1 MGNYTFSRADFAF
14 TAKFINNICAAIG
27 GGMEFFMTLVILAA
41 GMGSRYGG
49 LKQIDPITDG
59 GEFIIDFSI
68 YDAVKAEFDKVVF
81 IIKKENYEA
90 FRDTVGARV
99 EPYINVE
106 YAFQDLYDIPEGFT
120 VPEGRE
126 KPWGTSH
133 ALLCARQFV
142 KDNFAVIN
150 ADDFY
155 GRDAFVKLAA
165 HLKSINTDSTDYCMI
180 GYILRKTLTENG
192 TVSRG
197 CCMTDENNMLTSI
210 VERTK
215 IKTDGDDALYLD
227 DKGDWVSL
235 SGKSVVSM
243 NCWGLTP
250 AIFDRLEKGFVEFLS
265 TDAGKA
271 LKSEYYLPG
280 AIGEMMQEGSCCV
293 KVYPTEACWYGV
305 TYSEDKESVKASLRN
320 LMVSGEYPEK
330 LWK

>member
-1 MGNYTFSRADFAF
+1 
-14 TAKFINNICAAIG
+14 
-27 GGMEFFMTLVILAA
+27 MTLVILAA

-49 LKQIDPITDG
+49 LKQIDPITDH

-68 YDAVKAEFDKVVF
+68 YDAVKAGFDKVVF

-99 EPYINVE
+99 EPYIKVE
-106 YAFQDLYDIPEGFT
+106 YAFQDINDIPEGFT

-133 ALLCARQFV
+133 ALLCAESFV

-155 GRDAFVKLAA
+155 GRDAFIKLAE
-165 HLKSINTDSTDYCMI
+165 HLRAIDTESTNYCMI
-180 GYILRKTLTENG
+180 GYILRNTLTENG

-197 CCMTDENNMLTSI
+197 RCETDDNGMLSSI
-210 VERTK
+210 TELTK
-215 IKTDGDDALYLD
+215 IKTAGNDAQYLD
-227 DKGDWVSL
+227 ENGNWVDL
-235 SGKSVVSM
+235 SGDTVVSM

-250 AIFDRLEKGFVEFLS
+250 AIFGELRRGFKDFLS
-265 TDAGKA
+265 SPKGSEM
-271 LKSEYYLPG
+271 KSEYYLPG
-280 AIGEMMQEGSCCV
+280 AVDDMMKAGKCDAR
-293 KVYPTEACWYGV
+293 VYSTTASWYGV
-305 TYSEDKESVKASLRN
+305 TYSEDKEGVKNSLRA
-320 LMVSGEYPEK
+320 LMDKGEYPNK